1 MKFIVVF
8 FISFISLFGAIKIL
22 IYTKK
27 SQKKKEIHP
36 LIIGGI
42 HGDEPGGY
50 FAPAFLEK
58 ILQDKKR

>member
-8 FISFISLFGAIKIL
+8 FISFISLFGANKDFNL
-22 IYTKK
+22 Y
-27 SQKKKEIHP
+27 KKESKEKGNTL

-50 FAPAFLEK
+50 SGF
-58 ILQDKKR
+58 D